1 MIEIREAYNRCEEI
15 IAANSKSF
23 YKAFSLL
30 PKEKRKAVWAVYA
43 FCRTV
48 DDIVDE
54 GTNPV
59 LELEGFKRSFQQF
72 LAGFYDRDNA
82 MWVALAD
89 VFENFQMDEEA
100 FHSLIKGQEMDLVV
114 SRYETLD
121 GLMDYCYHVASCV
134 GLMLLPILAPGKTAV
149 LQEGA
154 VSLGYAMQITNI
166 LRDIGQD
173 LKIGRIYL
181 PKEIMQ
187 KHGLTETDL
196 QEANVNAAFVSVWEE
211 LAGEAERHYRH
222 SFETVHEYPLQ
233 SRMAVKGAGLV
244 YREILSAIRDKEYM
258 VFREKHY
265 VSEQSKQAILACL

>member
-30 PKEKRKAVWAVYA
+30 PKEKKKAVWAVYA

-54 GTNPV
+54 GDNPV
-59 LELEGFKRSFQQF
+59 LELEMFTQSFQQF
-72 LAGFYDRDNA
+72 LAGSYDRDNA

-89 VFENFQMDEEA
+89 VFENFEMDEEA
-100 FHSLIKGQEMDLVV
+100 FHCLIKGQEMDLVIN
-114 SRYETLD
+114 RYETSE
-121 GLMDYCYHVASCV
+121 GLMDYCYHVASSV
-134 GLMLLPILAPGKTAV
+134 GLMLLPILAPGKID
-149 LQEGA
+149 LLKEGA
-154 VSLGYAMQITNI
+154 ISLGYAMQITNI

-173 LKIGRIYL
+173 LRMGRIYL

-187 KHGLTETDL
+187 KHGLTEADL
-196 QEANVNAAFVSVWEE
+196 LQSNVNTSFIAVWEE
-211 LAGEAERHYRH
+211 LASEAERYYQH
-222 SFETVHEYPLQ
+222 SFETIQEYPLQ

-244 YREILSAIRDKEYM
+244 YREILSAIRNKEYN

-265 VSEQSKQAILACL
+265 VTEKSKQAILACL